1 VAGPSWLSDTFA
13 AVMLLIAVYCAARL
27 AVAAAWRRETELDTD
42 VVHLLMGVAMAGTL
56 APALSFAPSAVWMA
70 VFAVA
75 AAWFAWQAV
84 RVRRGLGAGRW
95 RCPYPVPHLIES
107 LAMVYMFAAVRG
119 TASGGAGMSMS
130 GMGGGAAGMARAPE
144 LAVIFA
150 LFMVGYVTWLGDR
163 LTLAGPVSSSAPVPS
178 VGSPLPAGAAL
189 SSGAA
194 LSADAG
200 LSSGT
205 VLSSDTALSTD
216 TVMSAGTVLSEDAAS
231 QAGGCW
237 PMLAPRAAAC
247 YKIAMGITMCY
258 MLIIML

>member
-1 VAGPSWLSDTFA
+1 MAGPSWLSDTLA

-27 AVAAAWRRETELDTD
+27 AVAGAWRRETELDTD
-42 VVHLLMGVAMAGTL
+42 VVHLLMGIAMAGTL
-56 APALSFAPSAVWMA
+56 APALSFAPSAVWVA
-70 VFAVA
+70 VFAAA

-130 GMGGGAAGMARAPE
+130 GMGGAAGMARAPE

-163 LTLAGPVSSSAPVPS
+163 LTLAGSVLSSAPVPS
-178 VGSPLPAGAAL
+178 AGSPLPAGAVL
-189 SSGAA
+189 SSGTA

-205 VLSSDTALSTD
+205 ALSSDTALST
-216 TVMSAGTVLSEDAAS
+216 GTVLSADTTLSADAAS